1 MDCIILNKKLKKM
14 KEKQIILS
22 KFEFDEMEQELKALK
37 ETVESKTVT
46 SIFRRNWYDQ
56 SINFPGQYMLPVGT
70 RIEFV
75 MGSDVD
81 KILEEFGAEIETL
94 RGDNKAYQERISEQS
109 IELYNLKND
118 NNSWKRLPWHKRLFV
133 K

>member
-1 MDCIILNKKLKKM
+1 M
-14 KEKQIILS
+14 KEKQIIIS
-22 KFEFDEMEQELKALK
+22 KIEFDEMEQELKALK

-56 SINFPGQYMLPVGT
+56 SIDFPGRYMLPVGT

-81 KILEEFGAEIETL
+81 KILEEFAAEIETL
-94 RGDNKAYQERISEQS
+94 RGDNKVYQERVSEQS
-109 IELYNLKND
+109 KELYELKND
-118 NNSWKRLPWHKRLFV
+118 NNSWKRLPWYKRLFV

>member
-1 MDCIILNKKLKKM
+1 M

-22 KFEFDEMEQELKALK
+22 KVEFDEMEQELKALR
-37 ETVESKTVT
+37 ETVASKTVT

-75 MGSDVD
+75 MGSDDD
-81 KILEEFGAEIETL
+81 KILEEFAAEIETL
-94 RGDNKAYQERISEQS
+94 RGDNKAYQERVSEQS
-109 IELYNLKND
+109 RELYELKNN
-118 NNSWKRLPWHKRLFV
+118 NNSWKRLSWYKRLFV

>member
-1 MDCIILNKKLKKM
+1 M

>member
-1 MDCIILNKKLKKM
+1 M

-22 KFEFDEMEQELKALK
+22 KVEFDEMEQELKALR
-37 ETVESKTVT
+37 ETVVSKTVT

-81 KILEEFGAEIETL
+81 KILEEFADEIETL
-94 RGDNKAYQERISEQS
+94 RGDNKAYQERVSEQS
-109 IELYNLKND
+109 IELYELKND
-118 NNSWKRLPWHKRLFV
+118 NNSWKKLPWHNRLFV

>member
-1 MDCIILNKKLKKM
+1 M

-22 KFEFDEMEQELKALK
+22 KVEFDEMEEELKALR
-37 ETVESKTVT
+37 ETVVSKTVT
-46 SIFRRNWYDQ
+46 TIFRRNWYDE
-56 SINFPGQYMLPVGT
+56 NHYPGQYILPVGT

-75 MGSDVD
+75 MGADED
-81 KILEEFGAEIETL
+81 KILEEMGAEIETL
-94 RGDNKAYQERISEQS
+94 RGDNKVYQERISEQS

-118 NNSWKRLPWHKRLFV
+118 NNSWKRLPWYKRLFV

>member
-1 MDCIILNKKLKKM
+1 MI
-14 KEKQIILS
+14 EKQIILS
-22 KFEFDEMEQELKALK
+22 KVEFDEMEQELKALK

-46 SIFRRNWYDQ
+46 TIFRRNWYDENTY
-56 SINFPGQYMLPVGT
+56 SGQYMIPVGT

-81 KILEEFGAEIETL
+81 KILEEFADEIETL
-94 RGDNKAYQERISEQS
+94 RGDNKAYQERVSEQS
-109 IELYNLKND
+109 IKLHDLKCQ

-133 K
+133 

>member
-1 MDCIILNKKLKKM
+1 M

-22 KFEFDEMEQELKALK
+22 KVEFDEMEQELKALK

-46 SIFRRNWYDQ
+46 SIFRRNRYDQ
-56 SINFPGQYMLPVGT
+56 SINYFPGQYMLGVGT
-70 RIEFV
+70 QIEFV

-81 KILEEFGAEIETL
+81 KILEEFAAEIETL
-94 RGDNKAYQERISEQS
+94 RGDNKVYQERISEQS
-109 IELYNLKND
+109 IELYKLKND